1 LIDVNDEF
9 EDHKNVLNGKLKDTD
24 WSSLCGL
31 FETRMCVA
39 RKALIRAFAAFL
51 SAGLIHHH
59 IVAILL
65 EAFPA
70 QMFYR

>member
-1 LIDVNDEF
+1 MIDVNDQF
-9 EDHKNVLNGKLKDTD
+9 EDHKNVMNAKLKDTA

-39 RKALIRAFAAFL
+39 RKAFAAFL
-51 SAGLIHHH
+51 SVGLIQHH